1 MLLETNLDLE
11 SKEKQID
18 SLNLELKQLQQS
30 INEEKMLQTT
40 YDFYYEGEFQLNG
53 AKANSTHIGSEF
65 KKYFVVGDSANNT
78 RLFDF

>member
-1 MLLETNLDLE
+1 
-11 SKEKQID
+11 
-18 SLNLELKQLQQS
+18 
-30 INEEKMLQTT
+30 MLQTT